1 MFNVRSAFVRHLLSI
16 LLKERI
22 IFSKYYENFREISLI
37 ALTVTVTDLGSP
49 RMYIRDGS
57 AGFWMWGA
65 GKLCMGTPSVLCG
78 G

>member
-1 MFNVRSAFVRHLLSI
+1 MFNVRSAFVKHLLSI

-22 IFSKYYENFREISLI
+22 IFSKYSENFREISLT
-37 ALTVTVTDLGSP
+37 ALMVTDLGSP

-65 GKLCMGTPSVLCG
+65 GKLCMGTPSVLWG

>member
-1 MFNVRSAFVRHLLSI
+1 MLSI

-22 IFSKYYENFREISLI
+22 LFSKYCENFREISLT
-37 ALTVTVTDLGSP
+37 AQRMVTDLGSP
-49 RMYIRDGS
+49 RMYIREGS